1 MAKLRLDLQL
11 TGFKQAS
18 SKLKQFSSKMKSVG
32 SSLSA
37 ISLPL
42 AIAGGAAIKMGADF
56 DKNLTKIKALV
67 GATEKDLQDFSS
79 ASKRMAKETGLS
91 SKQTSEAMF
100 FIASAG
106 LEGAEAIAVLEA
118 ASKASAAGLGDVAQ
132 VADLATSALNAYG
145 SETLSAEAATD
156 VLTAAV
162 REGKLNSEELAGAMG
177 QVLPVASNMGVSFN
191 EVGAAM
197 AAMSR
202 TGTNAAQ
209 GATQLNSILSGLL
222 KPTKQAEDAL
232 NLMGLSSAGLK
243 QQIKDE
249 GLLSVLE
256 TLKTE
261 FDKNSDAAAQVF
273 PNIRALR
280 GVLDLT
286 GKSAETTKEIFNEL
300 NNAQGATKKAFED
313 TADSASFR
321 LTKSLNGVKESF
333 ASVGAVLLESLLPI
347 IEKIA
352 GGIENLFTKFTN
364 LDGTTQKIIIGF
376 GLFVTAIGP
385 VLLAVGT
392 LTSVIGTMA
401 GGFATLKIALIAVKG
416 GFAKLTVVMM
426 ANPFVAIATAIVAL
440 TGYLITM
447 GNKMAPL
454 ISKWQTFKNI
464 IKSGGSYSKFAALQL
479 ADQAAAQKKLDEETE
494 NNIDTIDT
502 QTKSIIK
509 NTEAIIDNNG
519 AKQRSQVG
527 TVNSGLG
534 AKPKGVEAIVGVAK
548 MGKDPATALAESIGN
563 GNILLQSKL
572 TETSQ
577 MLSESQME
585 YLNNAH
591 MFNQQLGGVFESGL
605 EDLASGIGAA
615 LGQAIAT
622 GGSLGSQLGA
632 VLLGTLGGVATQI
645 GKMAIGIGIA
655 LEGIKKALQSLN
667 PFVAIAAG
675 IALVALGS
683 FFQSKSAKISES
695 IGGGGGAK
703 AFAKG
708 GIVST
713 PTLGLVGEYPG
724 ARSNPEVI
732 APLDKLK
739 SIIGDRGQS
748 QVNVSGQFA
757 LRGQDLVVALQRAE
771 RNRNRVI

>member
-11 TGFKQAS
+11 TGFEQAS
-18 SKLKQFSSKMKSVG
+18 SKLKQFGSKMKSVG

-56 DKNLTKIKALV
+56 DKNITKIKALV
-67 GATEKDLQDFSS
+67 GATEKDLQDFSN

-91 SKQTSEAMF
+91 SKQTSDAMF

-106 LEGAEAIAVLEA
+106 VEGAEAIAVLEA
-118 ASKASAAGLGDVAQ
+118 ASKASASGLGDVAQ

-162 REGKLNSEELAGAMG
+162 REGKLNSEDLAASMG

-222 KPTKQAEDAL
+222 KPTKQAEEAL
-232 NLMGLSSAGLK
+232 TEMGLSSAGLK

-286 GKSAETTKEIFNEL
+286 GASADTTKEIFNEL
-300 NNAQGATKKAFED
+300 NNAQGATKKAFDD
-313 TADSASFR
+313 TAKSASFR
-321 LTKSLNGVKESF
+321 LTKSLNGVRESF
-333 ASVGAVLLESLLPI
+333 ASVGSVLLESLLPT

-352 GGIENLFTKFTN
+352 SGVETLFTKFTQ
-364 LDGTTQKIIIGF
+364 LDGTTQNIIIGL

-392 LTSVIGTMA
+392 LTSVIGIMTS
-401 GGFATLKIALIAVKG
+401 GFATLKIATIALKG
-416 GFAKLTVVMM
+416 GFVKLTVAMM
-426 ANPFVAIATAIVAL
+426 ANPFIAIATAIVAL
-440 TGYLITM
+440 TGYLVTM

-464 IKSGGSYSKFAALQL
+464 IKSGGSYSKFATLQL
-479 ADQAAAQKKLDEETE
+479 IDQNAALKKQKEETE
-494 NNIDTIDT
+494 KTNKELAKLGESNVKIVTPIANT
-502 QTKSIIK
+502 NTVLEATATKLK
-509 NTEAIIDNNG
+509 AISVNAISVNEG
-519 AKQRSQVG
+519 FAKVGEGVKIVG
-527 TVNSGLG
+527 TVLLESMEPAVQKTTQFGNALEYIGEQIPSMFASAFESMMNGESFIKSLGKMILGLI
-534 AKPKGVEAIVGVAK
+534 KKLVA
-548 MGKDPATALAESIGN
+548 AAAAALV
-563 GNILLQSKL
+563 
-572 TETSQ
+572 
-577 MLSESQME
+577 LST
-585 YLNNAH
+585 L
-591 MFNQQLGGVFESGL
+591 LGG
-605 EDLASGIGAA
+605 
-615 LGQAIAT
+615 
-622 GGSLGSQLGA
+622 
-632 VLLGTLGGVATQI
+632 
-645 GKMAIGIGIA
+645 IGIGKIGSTVASFKGIFGA
-655 LEGIKKALQSLN
+655 LTG
-667 PFVAIAAG
+667 
-675 IALVALGS
+675 
-683 FFQSKSAKISES
+683 
-695 IGGGGGAK
+695 
-703 AFAKG
+703 FAKG
-708 GIVST
+708 GIVSG
-713 PTLGLVGEYPG
+713 PTMGLMGEYPG

-739 SIIGDRGQS
+739 SLIGDRGGS
-748 QVNVSGQFA
+748 SNVQVGGEFT
-757 LRGQDLVVALQRAE
+757 LKGQDLVVALQRAD
-771 RNRNRVI
+771 RNRNRIK

>member
-11 TGFKQAS
+11 TGFQKAS
-18 SKLKQFSSKMKSVG
+18 SKLKQFGDKMKSVG

-56 DKNLTKIKALV
+56 DKNITKIKALV
-67 GATEKDLQDFSS
+67 GATEKDLKDFSD
-79 ASKRMAKETGLS
+79 ASRRMAKETGLS
-91 SKQTSEAMF
+91 SKQTSDAMF

-106 LEGAEAIAVLEA
+106 LEGAEAISVLEA

-145 SETLSAEAATD
+145 SESLSAEAATD

-162 REGKLNSEELAGAMG
+162 REGKLNSEDLAASMG

-222 KPTKQAEDAL
+222 KPTKQAEEAL
-232 NLMGLSSAGLK
+232 AEMGLSSAGLK

-261 FDKNSDAAAQVF
+261 FDRNSDAAAQVF

-286 GKSAETTKEIFNEL
+286 GKSAATTKEIFDEL
-300 NNAQGATKKAFED
+300 NASQGATKKAFDD
-313 TADSASFR
+313 TAKSASFR

-333 ASVGAVLLESLLPI
+333 ASIGTVLLETLLPS

-352 GGIENLFTKFTN
+352 SGIENLFTKFTN
-364 LDGTTQKIIIGF
+364 LDDTTQKIIIGF
-376 GLFVTAIGP
+376 GLFLTAIGP
-385 VLLAVGT
+385 LLLAVGS
-392 LTSVIGTMA
+392 LTSVIGIMGT
-401 GGFATLKIALIAVKG
+401 GFASLKIATLALKG
-416 GFAKLTVVMM
+416 GFVKLTVAMM
-426 ANPFVAIATAIVAL
+426 ANPFIAIATAIVAL

-464 IKSGGSYSKFAALQL
+464 IKSGGRYSKFAALQL
-479 ADQAAAQKKLDEETE
+479 KDQNLALKKQQEETDKTNKE
-494 NNIDTIDT
+494 LAKLGETNVKIITPIANTNT
-502 QTKSIIK
+502 ALETTATKLK
-509 NTEAIIDNNG
+509 AISVNAISVKEG
-519 AKQRSQVG
+519 FSQVG
-527 TVNSGLG
+527 EGVKIVGTVLLESIEPVVKKTTQLSNILQMVGQEIPSMFTAAFEAMMNGESFIKSLGKMILGLIKKLVAAAAAALVLSTLLGGTGLG
-534 AKPKGVEAIVGVAK
+534 KILKISTSF
-548 MGKDPATALAESIGN
+548 KD
-563 GNILLQSKL
+563 Q
-572 TETSQ
+572 
-577 MLSESQME
+577 
-585 YLNNAH
+585 
-591 MFNQQLGGVFESGL
+591 F
-605 EDLASGIGAA
+605 
-615 LGQAIAT
+615 
-622 GGSLGSQLGA
+622 
-632 VLLGTLGGVATQI
+632 
-645 GKMAIGIGIA
+645 GKMTG
-655 LEGIKKALQSLN
+655 
-667 PFVAIAAG
+667 
-675 IALVALGS
+675 
-683 FFQSKSAKISES
+683 
-695 IGGGGGAK
+695 
-703 AFAKG
+703 FAKG
-708 GIVST
+708 GIVSG
-713 PTLGLVGEYPG
+713 PTMGLMGEYPG

-739 SIIGDRGQS
+739 SMIGDRGGSS
-748 QVNVSGQFA
+748 QVQVSGQFA
-757 LRGQDLVVALQRAE
+757 LKGQDLVVALQRAD
-771 RNRNRVI
+771 RNRNRIK

>member
-162 REGKLNSEELAGAMG
+162 REGKLNSEDLASSMG

-222 KPTKQAEDAL
+222 KPTKQAEEAL

-352 GGIENLFTKFTN
+352 GCIENLFTKFTN

-464 IKSGGSYSKFAALQL
+464 IKSGGRYSKFAALQL

-494 NNIDTIDT
+494 NNINTIDT

>member
-118 ASKASAAGLGDVAQ
+118 ASKASAAGLGDVSQ

-162 REGKLNSEELAGAMG
+162 REGKLNSEDLASSMG

-286 GKSAETTKEIFNEL
+286 GASAATTKEIFNEL

-321 LTKSLNGVKESF
+321 LTKSLNSVKESF
-333 ASVGAVLLESLLPI
+333 ASVGSVLLESLLPT

-364 LDGTTQKIIIGF
+364 LNKTTQKIIIGF

-392 LTSVIGTMA
+392 LTSVIGIMA
-401 GGFATLKIALIAVKG
+401 SGFATLKVALVAVKG

-426 ANPFVAIATAIVAL
+426 ANPFVAIATAVVAL
-440 TGYLITM
+440 TGYIVTM

-479 ADQAAAQKKLDEETE
+479 MDQAAAQKKLDEETE

-502 QTKSIIK
+502 QTKSIVK
-509 NTEAIIDNNG
+509 NTEAIINNNN
-519 AKQRSQVG
+519 AKQRAEVG
-527 TVNSGLG
+527 TVNAGLG
-534 AKPKGVEAIVGVAK
+534 AEPKTLEPIVGIAK

-577 MLSESQME
+577 ILSESQME

-605 EDLASGIGAA
+605 EDLASGIGSA

-632 VLLGTLGGVATQI
+632 VLLGTLGGVATQV

-655 LEGIKKALQSLN
+655 LKGIKEALKSLN
-667 PFVAIAAG
+667 PIVAIAAG

-683 FFQSKSAKISES
+683 FFQSRSAKIAEGM
-695 IGGGGGAK
+695 GGGGGAK

-739 SIIGDRGQS
+739 SMIGERGQS

-771 RNRNRVI
+771 RNRNRVL

>member
-11 TGFKQAS
+11 TGFQQAS
-18 SKLKQFSSKMKSVG
+18 SKLKQFGDKMKSVG

-56 DKNLTKIKALV
+56 DKNITKIKALV
-67 GATEKDLQDFSS
+67 GASEKDLQDFSN

-91 SKQTSEAMF
+91 SKQTSDAMF

-162 REGKLNSEELAGAMG
+162 REGKLNSEDLAASMG

-209 GATQLNSILSGLL
+209 GVTQLNSILSGLL
-222 KPTKQAEDAL
+222 KPTKQAEEAL
-232 NLMGLSSAGLK
+232 AEMGLSSAGLK

-286 GKSAETTKEIFNEL
+286 GASADTTKEIFNEL
-300 NNAQGATKKAFED
+300 NKAQGATKKAFDD
-313 TADSASFR
+313 TAKSASFR

-333 ASVGAVLLESLLPI
+333 ASVGTVLLEKLLPT

-352 GGIENLFTKFTN
+352 SGIETLFNKFTN
-364 LDGTTQKIIIGF
+364 LDDTTQKIIIAF

-385 VLLAVGT
+385 LLLAVGS
-392 LTSVIGTMA
+392 LTSIIGIM
-401 GGFATLKIALIAVKG
+401 GSGFATLKIATIALKG
-416 GFAKLTVVMM
+416 GFVKLTVAMM
-426 ANPFVAIATAIVAL
+426 ANPFIAIATAVVAL
-440 TGYLITM
+440 TGYLVTM

-464 IKSGGSYSKFAALQL
+464 LKSGGSYSKFATLQL
-479 ADQAAAQKKLDEETE
+479 IDQNAALKKQKEETE
-494 NNIDTIDT
+494 KNNKELAKLGETNV
-502 QTKSIIK
+502 KIITPIA
-509 NTEAIIDNNG
+509 NTNTALETTASRLKAISVNAISVKEG
-519 AKQRSQVG
+519 FAEVGEGVQIVG
-527 TVNSGLG
+527 TVLLESIEPVVKKTTQLSNILQMVGQEIPSMFTAAFESMMHGESFIKSLGKMLLGLIKKLVAAAAAALVLSTLLGGTGLG
-534 AKPKGVEAIVGVAK
+534 K
-548 MGKDPATALAESIGN
+548 
-563 GNILLQSKL
+563 ILKISSSFKEQ
-572 TETSQ
+572 
-577 MLSESQME
+577 
-585 YLNNAH
+585 
-591 MFNQQLGGVFESGL
+591 F
-605 EDLASGIGAA
+605 
-615 LGQAIAT
+615 
-622 GGSLGSQLGA
+622 
-632 VLLGTLGGVATQI
+632 
-645 GKMAIGIGIA
+645 GKMTG
-655 LEGIKKALQSLN
+655 
-667 PFVAIAAG
+667 
-675 IALVALGS
+675 
-683 FFQSKSAKISES
+683 
-695 IGGGGGAK
+695 
-703 AFAKG
+703 FAKG
-708 GIVST
+708 GIVSG

-739 SIIGDRGQS
+739 SMIGDRGGSSNVQ
-748 QVNVSGQFA
+748 VSGQFA
-757 LRGQDLVVALQRAE
+757 LKGQDLVVALQRAD
-771 RNRNRVI
+771 RNRNRIK

>member
-11 TGFKQAS
+11 TGFQQAS
-18 SKLKQFSSKMKSVG
+18 SKLKQFGSKMKSVG

-56 DKNLTKIKALV
+56 DKNITKIKALV
-67 GATEKDLQDFSS
+67 GATEKDLQDFSN

-91 SKQTSEAMF
+91 SKQTSDAMF

-162 REGKLNSEELAGAMG
+162 REGKLNSEDLAASMG

-222 KPTKQAEDAL
+222 KPTKQAEEAL
-232 NLMGLSSAGLK
+232 TEMGLSSAGLK

-286 GKSAETTKEIFNEL
+286 GASADTTKEIFNEL
-300 NNAQGATKKAFED
+300 NNAQGATKKAFDD
-313 TADSASFR
+313 TAKSASFR
-321 LTKSLNGVKESF
+321 LTKSLNGVRESF
-333 ASVGAVLLESLLPI
+333 ASVGSVLLESLLPT

-352 GGIENLFTKFTN
+352 SGVETLFTKFTQ
-364 LDGTTQKIIIGF
+364 LDGTTQNIIIGF

-392 LTSVIGTMA
+392 LTSVIGIMSS
-401 GGFATLKIALIAVKG
+401 GFATLKIATIALKG
-416 GFAKLTVVMM
+416 GFIKLTVAMM
-426 ANPFVAIATAIVAL
+426 ANPFIAIATAIVAL
-440 TGYLITM
+440 TGYLVTM

-464 IKSGGSYSKFAALQL
+464 IKSGGSYSKFATLQL
-479 ADQAAAQKKLDEETE
+479 IDQNAALKKQKEETE
-494 NNIDTIDT
+494 KTNKELAKLGESNVKIVTPIANT
-502 QTKSIIK
+502 NTVLETTATKLK
-509 NTEAIIDNNG
+509 AISVNAISVNEG
-519 AKQRSQVG
+519 FAKVGEGVKIVG
-527 TVNSGLG
+527 TVLLESMEPAVQKTTQFNNLLEYMGEQIPSMFASAFESMMNGESFIKSLGKMILGLI
-534 AKPKGVEAIVGVAK
+534 KKLVA
-548 MGKDPATALAESIGN
+548 AAAAALV
-563 GNILLQSKL
+563 
-572 TETSQ
+572 
-577 MLSESQME
+577 LST
-585 YLNNAH
+585 L
-591 MFNQQLGGVFESGL
+591 LGG
-605 EDLASGIGAA
+605 
-615 LGQAIAT
+615 
-622 GGSLGSQLGA
+622 
-632 VLLGTLGGVATQI
+632 
-645 GKMAIGIGIA
+645 IGIGHIGKTVA
-655 LEGIKKALQSLN
+655 SFKGI
-667 PFVAIAAG
+667 FGAITG
-675 IALVALGS
+675 
-683 FFQSKSAKISES
+683 
-695 IGGGGGAK
+695 
-703 AFAKG
+703 FAKG
-708 GIVST
+708 GIVSG
-713 PTLGLVGEYPG
+713 PTMGLMGEYPG

-739 SIIGDRGQS
+739 SLIGDRGGS
-748 QVNVSGQFA
+748 SNVQVGGEFT
-757 LRGQDLVVALQRAE
+757 LKGQDLVVALQRAD
-771 RNRNRVI
+771 RNRNRIK

>member
-11 TGFKQAS
+11 TGFQQAS
-18 SKLKQFSSKMKSVG
+18 SKLKQFGDKMKSVG

-56 DKNLTKIKALV
+56 DKNITKIKALV
-67 GATEKDLQDFSS
+67 GASEKDLQDFSN
-79 ASKRMAKETGLS
+79 ASRRMAKETGLS
-91 SKQTSEAMF
+91 SKQTSDAMF

-162 REGKLNSEELAGAMG
+162 REGKLNSEDLAASMG

-222 KPTKQAEDAL
+222 KPTKQAEEAL
-232 NLMGLSSAGLK
+232 SEMGLSSAGLK

-286 GKSAETTKEIFNEL
+286 GASADTTKEIFNEL
-300 NNAQGATKKAFED
+300 NKAQGATKKAFDD
-313 TADSASFR
+313 TAKSASFR

-333 ASVGAVLLESLLPI
+333 AKVGTVLLEKLLPT

-352 GGIENLFTKFTN
+352 SGIETLFNKFTN
-364 LDGTTQKIIIGF
+364 LDDTTQKIIIAF

-385 VLLAVGT
+385 LLLAVGS
-392 LTSVIGTMA
+392 LTSIIGIM
-401 GGFATLKIALIAVKG
+401 GSGFATLKIATIALKG
-416 GFAKLTVVMM
+416 GFVKLTVAMM
-426 ANPFVAIATAIVAL
+426 ANPFIAIATAVVAL
-440 TGYLITM
+440 TGYLVTM

-464 IKSGGSYSKFAALQL
+464 LKSGGSYSKFATLQL
-479 ADQAAAQKKLDEETE
+479 IDQNAALKKQKEETE
-494 NNIDTIDT
+494 KNNKELAKLGETNVKIITPIANT
-502 QTKSIIK
+502 NTALETTSTKLKAVSVNALTVKNKFTEVGENIK
-509 NTEAIIDNNG
+509 I
-519 AKQRSQVG
+519 VG
-527 TVNSGLG
+527 TVL
-534 AKPKGVEAIVGVAK
+534 
-548 MGKDPATALAESIGN
+548 TESIEPV
-563 GNILLQSKL
+563 IQKS
-572 TETSQ
+572 
-577 MLSESQME
+577 
-585 YLNNAH
+585 
-591 MFNQQLGGVFESGL
+591 
-605 EDLASGIGAA
+605 
-615 LGQAIAT
+615 
-622 GGSLGSQLGA
+622 SQLGNVLA
-632 VLLGTLGGVATQI
+632 HIGNEIPFMFAAAFEGMLNGENAIKSLGKMLLGLIKKLVAAAVAALVLSTLLGG
-645 GKMAIGIGIA
+645 IGIGKIGDTA
-655 LEGIKKALQSLN
+655 TKFG
-667 PFVAIAAG
+667 AI
-675 IALVALGS
+675 
-683 FFQSKSAKISES
+683 FSKIT
-695 IGGGGGAK
+695 G
-703 AFAKG
+703 FDKG
-708 GIVST
+708 GIVSG

-724 ARSNPEVI
+724 ASSNPEVI

-739 SIIGDRGQS
+739 SMIGDRGGSSNVQ
-748 QVNVSGQFA
+748 VSGQFA
-757 LRGQDLVVALQRAE
+757 LKGQDLVVALQRAE
-771 RNRNRVI
+771 RNRNRIK